1 MAVVYLQQSTS
12 SARQTAR
19 QHLDVWNIAD
29 VVQFT
34 LLIGTAVLHFTVA
47 SHAVVSKVAGC
58 AVLVHAIN
66 TLFFAQGFPQTGPLI
81 RMIYKITVDMGYF
94 LLVLFFVLIGLTF
107 FYYSVA
113 QPNLIGG
120 GGVWMV
126 AMRMYTVFLLGAYDP
141 SDFELDGEND
151 VILTSVVLVL
161 MSLFTSIIMLN
172 LLIALMGESF
182 ANIKARENEELAL
195 VRAGVIVE
203 VEQYLSKGGRTD
215 ERFPNI
221 LHVLKPTREVKA
233 KLDFPD
239 VVRQMDAQDKRVEEQ
254 FKSAAEQLEKRLQ
267 AVEQTIE
274 ENQKKTEDNQKKTE
288 ETQKKMEENQKNILA
303 ALGQLMQDKGVSVV
317 RRSSQISRRSTKYQG
332 KPKPKEDADEF
343 GFGTGQ
349 LEF

>member
-1 MAVVYLQQSTS
+1 
-12 SARQTAR
+12 
-19 QHLDVWNIAD
+19 
-29 VVQFT
+29 
-34 LLIGTAVLHFTVA
+34 
-47 SHAVVSKVAGC
+47 
-58 AVLVHAIN
+58 
-66 TLFFAQGFPQTGPLI
+66 
-81 RMIYKITVDMGYF
+81 MIYKITVDMGYF

-203 VEQYLSKGGRTD
+203 VEQYMSKGGRTD

-239 VVRQMDAQDKRVEEQ
+239 MERQVDALNKRVEEQ
-254 FKSAAEQLEKRLQ
+254 FESSAKEQAEVAEQLEKRLH
-267 AVEQTIE
+267 AVEQKME
-274 ENQKKTEDNQKKTE
+274 ENQKKT
-288 ETQKKMEENQKNILA
+288 EENQKNILA
-303 ALGQLMQDKGVSVV
+303 ALGQLMQDKGVRVV
-317 RRSSQISRRSTKYQG
+317 RRSSQISRRSTKYQV